1 LKFLLN
7 MNLPRELGRML
18 ASVGHEWQHV
28 ADIGMAR
35 AADAS
40 ILAEARGQG
49 ECVLTHDLD
58 YGQLLAFSGDS
69 APSVVIFRL
78 RRADVELMF
87 RRETDA
93 WGEIED
99 RLKSGAIVIIEEA
112 SLRHP
117 TVADRQGR
125 VTCELSAGVRRSE
138 TVCWDTFR
146 GRPPRVRHVEWC
158 FGCCLLG

>member
-18 ASVGHEWQHV
+18 ASVGPGWRHV

-35 AADAS
+35 AADAG
-40 ILAEARGQG
+40 ILAEAKSQS

-69 APSVVIFRL
+69 APSAIIFRL
-78 RRADVELMF
+78 RRVDAELLF
-87 RRETDA
+87 RQVVNA

-99 RLKSGAIVIIEEA
+99 RLKEGAIVVMEE
-112 SLRHP
+112 
-117 TVADRQGR
+117 
-125 VTCELSAGVRRSE
+125 SATRI
-138 TVCWDTFR
+138 
-146 GRPPRVRHVEWC
+146 RPLPIAKHK
-158 FGCCLLG
+158 